1 MTLKQKS
8 YILPIIILS
17 QFGCTSLWFAGN
29 AIIDELVLKTGLG
42 PEIMGY
48 VLSSV
53 QLGFILGTFVFA
65 LFMIVDRFS
74 PSKVFLVCSLL
85 AAACNSMLLFDT
97 PSKWLVLLARLG
109 TGFFL
114 AGIYPVGMKIAADY
128 YEKGLGKALGYL
140 VGALVVGTSF
150 PHLLK
155 GMELGED
162 YTLVVITTSL
172 MAVIGGGIL
181 YFLVPDGPY
190 RKESTVLMLRSGFR
204 LFRLSDFRKAAI
216 GYFGHMWELYA
227 FWAFIPLALKTFNE
241 AHNTHI
247 PISLWT
253 FAIIGLGGISCA
265 VGGHLALGRGSKQIA
280 LTSLIISGGLCLAS
294 PLFFMLPSGIFLLLF
309 CLWGIFVVSDSPQ
322 FSTMVANSVPVQLK
336 GTALTLVNCLGFSI
350 SIISIQLLTYALNF
364 LHPIHIFTLLSIGPV
379 LGSAVFLGNRHIN

>member
-1 MTLKQKS
+1 MKQKS

-29 AIIDELVLKTGLG
+29 AVIDELVSKTGLG

-65 LFMIVDRFS
+65 LLMIADRFS

-85 AAACNSMLLFDT
+85 AAVCNGMLLCES
-97 PSKWLVLLARLG
+97 PSKWLILLARLG

-128 YEKGLGKALGYL
+128 FEKGLGKALGYL
-140 VGALVVGTSF
+140 VGALVLGTSF

-155 GMELGED
+155 GMDLGEN
-162 YTLVVITTSL
+162 YTIVVITTSL
-172 MAVIGGGIL
+172 MALMGGSML

-190 RKESTVLMLRSGFR
+190 RKASTVLMLRSGFR
-204 LFRLSDFRKAAI
+204 LFRLSNFRKAAM

-241 AHNTHI
+241 AHHAHI

-265 VGGHLALGRGSKQIA
+265 VGGHMALSWGSKNVA
-280 LTSLIISGGLCLAS
+280 LTSLILSGGLCLAS
-294 PLFFMLPSGIFLLLF
+294 PLFFMLPTGIFLLLF
-309 CLWGIFVVSDSPQ
+309 CLWGVFVASDSPQ

-350 SIISIQLLTYALNF
+350 SIMSIQLLTYALNF
-364 LHPIHIFTLLSIGPV
+364 LDPILIFTLLSIGPV
-379 LGSAVFLGNRHIN
+379 LGTAVLFGKTHN

>member
-1 MTLKQKS
+1 VTLKQKS

-29 AIIDELVLKTGLG
+29 AVIDELVLKTGLG

-65 LFMIVDRFS
+65 LFMIADRFP
-74 PSKVFLVCSLL
+74 PSKVFLICSLL
-85 AAACNSMLLFDT
+85 AAGCNSILLYDS
-97 PSKWLVLLARLG
+97 PSKWLVLLARSG

-128 YEKGLGKALGYL
+128 FEKGLGKALGYL
-140 VGALVVGTSF
+140 VGALVLGTSF

-162 YTLVVITTSL
+162 YTSVVITTSI
-172 MAVIGGGIL
+172 MAVTGGGVL

-190 RKESTVLMLRSGFR
+190 RKASTVLMLRSGFR
-204 LFRLSDFRKAAI
+204 LFRLGSFRKAAM

-227 FWAFIPLALKTFNE
+227 FWAFIPLALKTFNQ
-241 AHNTHI
+241 AHYANI

-253 FAIIGLGGISCA
+253 FAIIGLGGVSCA
-265 VGGHLALGRGSKQIA
+265 IGGHLAISRGSKNVA
-280 LTSLIISGGLCLAS
+280 LTSLILSGGLCLAS
-294 PLFFMLPSGIFLLLF
+294 PLFFILPTSVFLLLF
-309 CLWGIFVVSDSPQ
+309 CLWGVFVASDSPQ
-322 FSTMVANSVPVQLK
+322 FSTLVANSVPVQLK
-336 GTALTLVNCLGFSI
+336 GTALTLVNCIGFSI

-364 LHPIHIFTLLSIGPV
+364 LDPILIFTLLSIGPI
-379 LGSAVFLGNRHIN
+379 LGTVVFFGNNNNK

>member
-29 AIIDELVLKTGLG
+29 AVIDELVLKTGLG

-53 QLGFILGTFVFA
+53 QLGFILGTLVFA
-65 LFMIVDRFS
+65 LLMIADRFS
-74 PSKVFLVCSLL
+74 PSKVFLICSLL
-85 AAACNSMLLFDT
+85 AAGCNSILLYES

-128 YEKGLGKALGYL
+128 FEKGLGKALGYL
-140 VGALVVGTSF
+140 VGALVLGTSF

-155 GMELGED
+155 GMDMGEN
-162 YTLVVITTSL
+162 YTIVVITTSF
-172 MAVIGGGIL
+172 MAVMGGIIL
-181 YFLVPDGPY
+181 YFLVPNGPY
-190 RKESTVLMLRSGFR
+190 RKASTVLKLRSGFK
-204 LFRLSDFRKAAI
+204 LFRLGGFRKAAL

-241 AHNTHI
+241 AHHAHI

-253 FAIIGLGGISCA
+253 FTIIGLGGISCA
-265 VGGHLALGRGSKQIA
+265 IGGHIALNRGSKNVA
-280 LTSLIISGGLCLAS
+280 LTSLILSGVLCLAS
-294 PLFFMLPSGIFLLLF
+294 PLFFTLPTSIFLLLF
-309 CLWGIFVVSDSPQ
+309 CLWGVFVASDSPQ
-322 FSTMVANSVPVQLK
+322 FSTMVANSVPVELK

-364 LHPIHIFTLLSIGPV
+364 LDPILIFTLLSIGPV
-379 LGSAVFLGNRHIN
+379 LGTAVFVGNTHNQ